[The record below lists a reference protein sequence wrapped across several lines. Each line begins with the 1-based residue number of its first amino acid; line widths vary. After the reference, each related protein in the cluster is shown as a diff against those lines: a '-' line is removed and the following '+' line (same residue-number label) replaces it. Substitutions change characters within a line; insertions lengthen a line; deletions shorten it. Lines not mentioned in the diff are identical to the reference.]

1 MMRGAFYSLSDSS
14 ANTAAVQPDMHFYS
28 GQMSASSPALR
39 IVCVAPEKVAAS
51 VVGTK
56 KKKGQRHLGVDFA
69 PTGESKSFC
78 QAVVCHALTDISSKQ
93 INGEI
98 RLYRRPG
105 KEPSEWTKADQPSG
119 TELSLP
125 VSSLQPECALMY
137 ADLAADEVDCFRCT
151 NNACVYFGEKKKS
164 HILHKSVCTRYEF
177 WPTAPREGKDRTM
190 SRAEKT
196 NLTHLYLSNC
206 LLPVRRSQEMTQ

>member
-14 ANTAAVQPDMHFYS
+14 ANTAAVRPDMHFYS

-93 INGEI
+93 INGEM

-125 VSSLQPECALMY
+125 VSSLQPACALMY

-151 NNACVYFGEKKKS
+151 NNACVYFGEKKKVTS
-164 HILHKSVCTRYEF
+164 CIRVCVRDMNF
-177 WPTAPREGKDRTM
+177 GRPRRERGRTEQCHEPKK
-190 SRAEKT
+190 RI
-196 NLTHLYLSNC
+196 
-206 LLPVRRSQEMTQ
+206 